1 MADDLDDLTQSSDT
15 ATEELDSPSS
25 GYRHASQ
32 LIQKLDST
40 SIGKTGSLGTSM
52 NSVFKTHTHTHHALC
67 TLHPHH
73 THSFLTHPFS
83 LFFSISLSAEDSV
96 SMVKLQNMFQEY
108 EHTIQRERSRHSRLA
123 EKMSQLEQ
131 ERTELRLVLE
141 ETRDSQSNLVHL
153 KMELETELNNL
164 RSAIAPSYTS
174 TVSLVF

>member
-40 SIGKTGSLGTSM
+40 SIGKAVYHLEGVCILFL
-52 NSVFKTHTHTHHALC
+52 NHTHTHTK
-67 TLHPHH
+67 TSFIVYTSSPSHP
-73 THSFLTHPFS
+73 LIHPFS
-83 LFFSISLSAEDSV
+83 LFPSISLSAEDSV

-108 EHTIQRERSRHSRLA
+108 EHTIQRERSRHSRLG

-164 RSAIAPSYTS
+164 RSDIISSYT
-174 TVSLVF
+174 L

>member
-1 MADDLDDLTQSSDT
+1 MYL
-15 ATEELDSPSS
+15 SPSF
-25 GYRHASQ
+25 
-32 LIQKLDST
+32 
-40 SIGKTGSLGTSM
+40 SLG
-52 NSVFKTHTHTHHALC
+52 
-67 TLHPHH
+67 
-73 THSFLTHPFS
+73 
-83 LFFSISLSAEDSV
+83 AEDSV

-164 RSAIAPSYTS
+164 RSAITYKCH
-174 TVSLVF
+174 F